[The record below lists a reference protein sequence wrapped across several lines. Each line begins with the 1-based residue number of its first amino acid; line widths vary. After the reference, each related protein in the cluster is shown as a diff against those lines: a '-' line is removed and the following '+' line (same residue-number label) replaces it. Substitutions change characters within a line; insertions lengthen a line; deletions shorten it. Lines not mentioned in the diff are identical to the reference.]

1 MRYRFVETGLQ
12 AIGIFHTEYVL
23 LGLLALV
30 AALAFLAKRVAIPYP
45 IILVL
50 GGLGLSLLPGMP
62 RISLDPNAVFFI
74 FLPPLLFS
82 AAFHISWREFRNNL
96 VSIFMLAFGLV
107 GFTVLGV
114 ALVTRWMF
122 PDFDW
127 RLGLVLGAVVAT
139 TDPISA
145 TATARRLGLPRK
157 ITDLIEA
164 ESLVNDGSGLV
175 ALKFTAA
182 LLVTGITPTVLAGT
196 GQLLYLII
204 AGVVIG
210 LIVGGIAHWVQTWI
224 SDSPIEITISLITPY
239 IAYLS
244 AENAGCSGV
253 MATLACGLYLGRRSS
268 LFSLHARLEASAVWQ
283 TLDFVLNGLVFLI
296 LGLQLPDILTDIH
309 GIPLNTLAVD
319 AILFTALVVMLRLI
333 WVYPSA
339 FISNLIRSHLGLRKV
354 DKFTPREIFII
365 GWSGMR
371 GVLALAAASSLPVRL
386 NSGLAFP
393 QRNLLIF
400 LTFCVIF
407 VTLVLQGLSL
417 PSLIRRLGMA
427 GKASFAHEEE
437 FARRQMIEAAL
448 AKLDDFRL
456 EAEPDGDELFSQ
468 LEMIYKRRIALL
480 DRQTNE
486 EGALTR
492 AQVETY
498 DDVARELRSTERSV
512 VLKLRNENKIHDE
525 VLRTLERELDLLE
538 VRFAPDSP

>member
-1 MRYRFVETGLQ
+1 MQ
-12 AIGIFHTEYVL
+12 AIGIYHTEYVL
-23 LGLLALV
+23 LALLALV
-30 AALAFLAKRVAIPYP
+30 AALAFLAKRIGIPYP

-50 GGLGLSLLPGMP
+50 GGLGLSILPGVP
-62 RISLDPNAVFFI
+62 RVSLDPNAVFYI

-107 GFTVLGV
+107 GFTVFGV
-114 ALVTRWMF
+114 ALVTRSMF

-182 LLVTGITPTVLAGT
+182 LLVTGITPTFLAGT
-196 GQLLYLII
+196 GELLYLIT
-204 AGVVIG
+204 AGVAIG
-210 LIVGGIAHWVQTWI
+210 LIVGTIAGLVQRQI
-224 SDSPIEITISLITPY
+224 SDSPIEITISIITPY

-268 LFSLHARLEASAVWQ
+268 GFYSLHARLESSAVWQ

-296 LGLQLPDILTDIH
+296 LGLQLPEILTQIQ
-309 GIPLNTLAVD
+309 GIPRSMLLVD
-319 AILFTALVVMLRLI
+319 AISFSLLVVLLRLV

-339 FISNLIRSHLGLRKV
+339 FISNFIRHHLRLRKV
-354 DKFTPREIFII
+354 DRFSSREIFII

-371 GVLALAAASSLPVRL
+371 GVLALAAAISLPVRL
-386 NSGLAFP
+386 DNGQAFP
-393 QRNLLIF
+393 HRNLIIF

-417 PSLIRRLGMA
+417 PGFIRRLGMA
-427 GKASFAHEEE
+427 GSASFADEEE
-437 FARRQMIEAAL
+437 LARREMIDAAL
-448 AKLDDFRL
+448 ARLDEFRN
-456 EAEPDGDELFSQ
+456 EAGPDRDELFNQ
-468 LEMIYKRRIALL
+468 LELFYRRRVAML
-480 DRQTNE
+480 E
-486 EGALTR
+486 EGTDQEGAFTR
-492 AQVETY
+492 AEVETY
-498 DDVARELRSTERSV
+498 DGVAQKLRSAEREV
-512 VLKLRNENKIHDE
+512 LLKLRDENKIHDE

-538 VRFAPDSP
+538 VRFAPEGH